1 MKKVENTIAIQAT
14 AEKVWDALINPEK
27 TKKYMFGCSPI
38 TDWKVGS
45 SLLWR
50 GVHEGNEMDFVTGF
64 IKKIEPHK
72 QLIYTV
78 IDPFAAYPPLKRNHL
93 NVSYSL
99 TEKAGITT
107 FKVVQ
112 SGFEKADDGEKRYQ
126 EVSNNGLGWL
136 PILEAIKA
144 LVEAE
149 K

>member
-1 MKKVENTIAIQAT
+1 MKKVENTIAIHAT
-14 AEKVWDALINPEK
+14 SEKVWDALVNPEK
-27 TKKYMFGCSPI
+27 TKMYMFGCVPI
-38 TDWKVGS
+38 TDWAVGS
-45 SLLWR
+45 PLLWR
-50 GVHEGNEMDFVTGF
+50 GVHEGNDMDFVTGF
-64 IKKIEPHK
+64 IKKIVPHK

-93 NVSYSL
+93 NVNYKL

-107 FKVVQ
+107 FTVTQ
-112 SGFEKADDGEKRYQ
+112 SGFEKADEGEKRYQ

-144 LVEAE
+144 LVEGE

>member
-93 NVSYSL
+93 NVL
-99 TEKAGITT
+99 RHLKLFNRAL
-107 FKVVQ
+107 K
-112 SGFEKADDGEKRYQ
+112 KRMMAKN
-126 EVSNNGLGWL
+126 V
-136 PILEAIKA
+136 IKKCRTMA
-144 LVEAE
+144 WVGYRFWRL
-149 K
+149 